1 MFSRVGFL
9 LFQRLVADI
18 EGSVVKRGN
27 LYSFVYYAY
36 APNGERKQ
44 IWESGFKTKKDAEK
58 RQREFNNE
66 FKKRLVS
73 DRKTVADFLKKYI
86 SICRKKQLSPN
97 TISGYIVNC
106 RHINSVIGDVFLNEI
121 TADMLDFL
129 FDTLSGE
136 GLSGTSCLYIYR
148 TLHSAFE
155 LAVKRREIE
164 YNYCDMIDPPK
175 KNKFVAIPIEENHCK
190 TLFSFLDEYDIR
202 YSLPIFLA
210 LFLGLRRGEVLGL
223 KWSDIDFEKSVI
235 HIQRTATPCKGG
247 FIFTDCKTE
256 KSNRFL
262 QISSFLIDKIN
273 LWRTTQSKFGIFDI
287 DFVFTQDNGK
297 ILSATTLNKKFKS
310 VLRSC
315 GIDTTTRFHDLRHTF
330 ASYLVNDNVPISV
343 VSQMLG
349 HSKVSTTLD
358 IYTHSD
364 IKQQSLAIKSL
375 EKITT
380 LA

>member
-1 MFSRVGFL
+1 MFN
-9 LFQRLVADI
+9 I
-18 EGSVVKRGN
+18 EGSVVKRGKS
-27 LYSFVYYAY
+27 YAFVYYASTIG
-36 APNGERKQ
+36 GEHKQ

-58 RQREFNNE
+58 RQREFNQE

-73 DRKTVADFLKKYI
+73 ERKTIADFLDKYI
-86 SICRKKQLSPN
+86 SICRKKQLTPN
-97 TISGYIVNC
+97 TINGYIVNC
-106 RHINSVIGDVFLNEI
+106 EHINSIIGDFYLSDI
-121 TADMLDFL
+121 TADTLDYL
-129 FDTLSGE
+129 FDTLSNE

-164 YNYCDMIDPPK
+164 YNYCDMIEPPK
-175 KNKFVAIPIEENHCK
+175 KDKFVAIPIEENQFK

-223 KWSDIDFEKSVI
+223 KWTDIDFDKSVL

-247 FIFTDCKTE
+247 FVFTDCKTE

-262 QISSFLIDKIN
+262 QISSFLMGKIKQ
-273 LWRTTQSKFGIFDI
+273 WYTTQLKFGIPDVVFL
-287 DFVFTQDNGK
+287 FTQENGK
-297 ILSATTLNKKFKS
+297 IFSATTLNKKFKF

-315 GIDTTTRFHDLRHTF
+315 GIDTSTRFHDLRHTF
-330 ASYLVNDNVPISV
+330 ASYLVNNNVPISV

-364 IKQQSLAIKSL
+364 IKQQSIALKSL
-375 EKITT
+375 EKITST
-380 LA
+380 A